1 MKFSTAPHRLAT
13 RTHSQRKAGVYSL
26 LLLLVATALFVFSG
40 TYSPTAT
47 AQDTPAEEP
56 AAAEA
61 STDELSDDELLELAV
76 NLGSSKLASETV
88 EQLIGMGD
96 ARVLRLFERL
106 MANELRTVGDR
117 LVWEPPALEGESPA
131 EAGAPLLLNAVA
143 AERELLDLETL
154 KVDGEL
160 PKSKSFRGNRKAR
173 KVIQQRLS
181 LMGLDLKD
189 PVIREESAR
198 NVGNKRQL
206 EALPKLLELAEN
218 DPEKAI
224 RRTAEESANLI
235 VASGTD
241 PEADEATRVAAIAG
255 LGELKSIRGLDVL
268 KEVINSDDSTPAMVA
283 AAEKSTDQINRHIS
297 VTNWIK
303 NAFFGMSAG
312 SIFVLV
318 ALGLAITFGLMG
330 VINMAHGEMLMIG
343 AVATWACFE
352 FLSTNPFWSGDPMA
366 ALGLSPNWA
375 YVVAFFMAFT
385 IAAITGLL
393 VEVSIVRFL
402 YKRPLDSLLAT
413 IGVSYILIQLVRN
426 WKGDNLPLTRPDWS
440 AGGWE
445 VYPDIVLGYSRMFII
460 ALTAFCLAAVVVI
473 FRFTKIGL
481 MVRAT
486 VQNRAMAQTLGVN
499 TRVVDMFCFAFGA
512 GLAGLAGFG
521 VYLIG
526 NTTPQMGQG
535 YIVDSFLVV
544 VVGGVGK
551 LLGVVISGLGLG
563 TLEKILEPIVLIE
576 EPIRLFDSTWAK
588 VAVLLLVVLFIQR
601 RPSGLFPEKGRAA
614 SQATGKDDM
623 PWLGRPTWRTDAIL
637 GGLLVIVGLVV
648 IPALYLSGNMSID
661 TLNRYGYFTCFAICA
676 VGLDLIWGYMG
687 VLSLCQFL
695 FFAFGSYCMGF
706 YLINIGP
713 KDVNGIP
720 ECLAYVMSDVANP
733 TPPWYLA
740 YFQNLGVSFLLAM
753 LLPGLV
759 AAVIGV
765 MMFRSRVKGVYF
777 AILTQAI
784 TVIAWRVFQKND
796 LKMGGTNGIRVT
808 FSEELFGNP
817 IAFQEGLSLASQT
830 RFKLYIL
837 SVIALIVTLIVAKA
851 MVRSGYGRI
860 LLAIRDDETRLR
872 FSGYQPWVYKAL
884 TFTVAGMMAGLGG
897 ALYFPQKGII
907 TPTEMEPS
915 WSILVVAWVAFGGRG
930 TLWGAVLG
938 ALAISQIYNF
948 MTSEAPEY
956 WMYVLGGLFILVPLL
971 LPGGLMSI
979 PTLIGNGLSRSKP
992 GGTPPPPAVPAS
1004 NTGGAA

>member
-1 MKFSTAPHRLAT
+1 MIHGSRPAPYLDLRSVAAFLVCLVCVLPLAS
-13 RTHSQRKAGVYSL
+13 R
-26 LLLLVATALFVFSG
+26 
-40 TYSPTAT
+40 
-47 AQDTPAEEP
+47 AQDAVVTPTPRSE
-56 AAAEA
+56 AAAPA
-61 STDELSDDELLELAV
+61 QAAAPQGVADAQIMKLALD
-76 NLGSSKLASETV
+76 LGESKLAVDAV
-88 EQLIGMGD
+88 EQLVALGD
-96 ARVLRLFERL
+96 VRVLRLFERL
-106 MANELRTVGDR
+106 MANELREVEGR
-117 LVWEPPALEGESPA
+117 LAWEAPPLAEEADA
-131 EAGAPLLLNAVA
+131 EALAGRGLFDPLAKERVPFPLNA
-143 AERELLDLETL
+143 AEAEAEAP
-154 KVDGEL
+154 KV
-160 PKSKSFRGNRKAR
+160 KTFRGNRKGRRA
-173 KVIQQRLS
+173 IQKRLS
-181 LMGLDLKD
+181 VMGLELTDAE
-189 PVIREESAR
+189 VRQESAR

-206 EALPKLLELAEN
+206 EALPKLVELAEI
-218 DPEKAI
+218 DPVKSV
-224 RRTAEESANLI
+224 RRVALESAHLI
-235 VASGTD
+235 IASGTD
-241 PEADEATRVAAIAG
+241 PDADEDARLVAVAG
-255 LGELKSIRGLDVL
+255 LGEVKSIRGLDVL
-268 KEVINSDDSTPAMVA
+268 KEIIRGEDSSAAMVA
-283 AAEKSTDQINRHIS
+283 AAQKSTDQINRHIS

-303 NAFFGMSAG
+303 NLFFGLSLG
-312 SIFVLV
+312 SILVLV

-343 AVATWACFE
+343 AVTTWACFE
-352 FLSTNPFWSGDPMA
+352 FLSSNAIFGEGPLASLFH
-366 ALGLSPNWA
+366 LSPNWA
-375 YVVAFFMAFT
+375 YVVAFFMSF
-385 IAAITGLL
+385 IVAAITGLL
-393 VEVSIVRFL
+393 VEISIVRFL

-413 IGVSYILIQLVRN
+413 IGVSFILIQAVRS

-445 VYPDIVLGYSRMFII
+445 IYPDIVLGYSRMFIMG
-460 ALTAFCLAAVVVI
+460 LTAFCLLAVVVI

-486 VQNRAMAQTLGVN
+486 VQNRAMAQSLGVN
-499 TRVVDMFCFAFGA
+499 TRLVDMFCFAFGA

-563 TLEKILEPIVLIE
+563 TLQKILEPIVWIE
-576 EPIRLFDSTWAK
+576 EPIRLFDATWAK
-588 VAVLLLVVLFIQR
+588 VAVLFLVVLFIQR
-601 RPSGLFPEKGRAA
+601 RPSGLFPDKGRAA
-614 SQATGKDDM
+614 NQATGEDM
-623 PWLGRPTWRTDAIL
+623 PWLGRPTWKTDAIL
-637 GGLLVIVGLVV
+637 GSLLVVVGLIL
-648 IPALYLSGNMSID
+648 IPGLYLTGHMSID

-713 KDVNGIP
+713 KDANGIP
-720 ECLAYVMSDVANP
+720 ECLAYLSSSVDGAG
-733 TPPWYLA
+733 PPWFLA
-740 YFQNLGVSFLLAM
+740 YFQNLGVSFILAM
-753 LLPGLV
+753 VLPGLV
-759 AAVIGV
+759 ALIIGV
-765 MMFRSRVKGVYF
+765 MMFRSRVRGVYF

-784 TVIAWRVFQKND
+784 TVIALRVFEKND
-796 LKMGGTNGIRVT
+796 IGMGGTNGIRIT
-808 FSEELFGNP
+808 FGEKLFGQP
-817 IAFQEGLSLASQT
+817 IAFQDDLALASQT
-830 RFKLYIL
+830 RFKLYLL
-837 SVIALIVTLIVAKA
+837 SVIALIVTLVVAKL

-907 TPTEMEPS
+907 TPKEMEPF

-938 ALAISQIYNF
+938 ALAISQIYNV

-956 WMYVLGGLFILVPLL
+956 WMYVLGALFILVPLL

-979 PTLIGNGLSRSKP
+979 PTLIRSALSRP
-992 GGTPPPPAVPAS
+992 GGGKSPPPETGPVA
-1004 NTGGAA
+1004 TGGAA

>member
-1 MKFSTAPHRLAT
+1 MKITTAPHRLAT
-13 RTHSQRKAGVYSL
+13 RTNSQRKGVYSL
-26 LLLLVATALFVFSG
+26 LLLTVAAALFVFSG
-40 TYSPTAT
+40 TYSPTAI
-47 AQDTPAEEP
+47 AQDAPAEAP

-61 STDELSDDELLELAV
+61 SADELSDDELLAIAV
-76 NLGSSKLASETV
+76 NLGKSKLASETV
-88 EQLIGMGD
+88 EQLIGLGD

-117 LVWEPPALEGESPA
+117 LVWEPAALEGEAPA
-131 EAGAPLLLNAVA
+131 EAGSPLLLNAVA
-143 AERELLDLETL
+143 AEREMLDLDTL

-160 PKSKSFRGNRKAR
+160 PKPKSFRGNRKAR
-173 KVIQQRLS
+173 KVIQQKLS
-181 LMGLDLKD
+181 VMGLEVND
-189 PVIREESAR
+189 PAIREESAR

-206 EALPKLLELAEN
+206 EALPKLLELAES
-218 DPEKAI
+218 DPDPSI
-224 RRTAEESANLI
+224 RLTAEESADLI

-241 PEADEATRVAAIAG
+241 TEADEATRIAAIAG

-268 KEVINSDDSTPAMVA
+268 KQVIESDDSTNAMVA

-303 NAFFGMSAG
+303 NAFFGLSLG
-312 SIFVLV
+312 SILVLV

-352 FLSTNPFWSGDPMA
+352 FLSNSPVSP
-366 ALGLSPNWA
+366 LIHLSPNWA
-375 YVVAFFMAFT
+375 YVVAFFMAF
-385 IAAITGLL
+385 IVAAITGLL
-393 VEVSIVRFL
+393 VEISIVRFL

-413 IGVSYILIQLVRN
+413 IGVSFILIQAVRS

-445 VYPDIVLGYSRMFII
+445 IYPDIVLGYSRMFII
-460 ALTAFCLAAVVVI
+460 GLTIFCLAAVIVV

-499 TRVVDMFCFAFGA
+499 TRLVDMFCFAFGA

-551 LLGVVISGLGLG
+551 LLGVIISGLGLG
-563 TLEKILEPIVLIE
+563 TLQKILEPIVLFE
-576 EPIRLFDSTWAK
+576 EPIRLFDATWAK
-588 VAVLLLVVLFIQR
+588 VAVLFLVVLFIQR
-601 RPSGLFPEKGRAA
+601 KPSGLFPEKGRAA

-637 GGLLVIVGLVV
+637 GSLLVIVGLIV
-648 IPALYLSGNMSID
+648 IPGLYLSGNMSID
-661 TLNRYGYFTCFAICA
+661 TLNRYGYFICFAICA

-713 KDVNGIP
+713 KDINGIP

-740 YFQNLGVSFLLAM
+740 YFQNLGVSFILAI

-759 AAVIGV
+759 AGIIGV

-784 TVIAWRVFQKND
+784 TVIA
-796 LKMGGTNGIRVT
+796 
-808 FSEELFGNP
+808 
-817 IAFQEGLSLASQT
+817 
-830 RFKLYIL
+830 
-837 SVIALIVTLIVAKA
+837 
-851 MVRSGYGRI
+851 
-860 LLAIRDDETRLR
+860 LR
-872 FSGYQPWVYKAL
+872 
-884 TFTVAGMMAGLGG
+884 
-897 ALYFPQKGII
+897 
-907 TPTEMEPS
+907 
-915 WSILVVAWVAFGGRG
+915 
-930 TLWGAVLG
+930 
-938 ALAISQIYNF
+938 
-948 MTSEAPEY
+948 
-956 WMYVLGGLFILVPLL
+956 
-971 LPGGLMSI
+971 
-979 PTLIGNGLSRSKP
+979 
-992 GGTPPPPAVPAS
+992 
-1004 NTGGAA
+1004 

>member
-1 MKFSTAPHRLAT
+1 MIHGSRPAPYLDLRSVAAFLVCLVCVLPLAS
-13 RTHSQRKAGVYSL
+13 RAQDA
-26 LLLLVATALFVFSG
+26 VAT
-40 TYSPTAT
+40 PT
-47 AQDTPAEEP
+47 PRSE
-56 AAAEA
+56 AAAPA
-61 STDELSDDELLELAV
+61 QAAAPQGVTDAQIMKLALD
-76 NLGSSKLASETV
+76 LGESKLAVDAV
-88 EQLIGMGD
+88 EQLVALGD
-96 ARVLRLFERL
+96 VRVLRLFERL
-106 MANELRTVGDR
+106 MANELREVEGR
-117 LVWEPPALEGESPA
+117 LAWEAPPLAEEADA
-131 EAGAPLLLNAVA
+131 EAIAGRGLFDPLAKERVPFPFNA
-143 AERELLDLETL
+143 AEAEAEAP
-154 KVDGEL
+154 KV
-160 PKSKSFRGNRKAR
+160 KTFRGNRKGRRA
-173 KVIQQRLS
+173 IQQRLS
-181 LMGLDLKD
+181 VMGLELAD
-189 PVIREESAR
+189 PEVRQESAR

-206 EALPKLLELAEN
+206 EALPKLVELAEI
-218 DPEKAI
+218 DPVKSV
-224 RRTAEESANLI
+224 RRVALESAHLI
-235 VASGTD
+235 IASGTD
-241 PEADEATRVAAIAG
+241 PDADEDARLVAVAG
-255 LGELKSIRGLDVL
+255 LGEVKSIRGLDVL
-268 KEVINSDDSTPAMVA
+268 KEIIRGEDSSAAMVA
-283 AAEKSTDQINRHIS
+283 AAQKSTDQINRHIS

-303 NAFFGMSAG
+303 NLFFGLSLG
-312 SIFVLV
+312 SILVLV

-343 AVATWACFE
+343 AVTTWACFE
-352 FLSTNPFWSGDPMA
+352 FLSSNAIFGEGPLASLFH
-366 ALGLSPNWA
+366 LSPNWA
-375 YVVAFFMAFT
+375 YVVAFFMSF
-385 IAAITGLL
+385 IVAAITGLL
-393 VEVSIVRFL
+393 VEISIVRFL

-413 IGVSYILIQLVRN
+413 IGVSFILIQAVRS

-445 VYPDIVLGYSRMFII
+445 IYPDIVLGYSRMFIMG
-460 ALTAFCLAAVVVI
+460 LTAFCLLAVVVI

-486 VQNRAMAQTLGVN
+486 VQNRAMAQSLGVN
-499 TRVVDMFCFAFGA
+499 TRRVDMFCFAFGA

-563 TLEKILEPIVLIE
+563 TLQKILEPIVWIE
-576 EPIRLFDSTWAK
+576 EPIRLFDATWAK
-588 VAVLLLVVLFIQR
+588 VAVLFLVVLFIQR
-601 RPSGLFPEKGRAA
+601 RPSGLFPDRGRAA
-614 SQATGKDDM
+614 NQATGEDM
-623 PWLGRPTWRTDAIL
+623 PWLGRPTWKTDAIL
-637 GGLLVIVGLVV
+637 GSLLVVVGLIL
-648 IPALYLSGNMSID
+648 IPGLYLTGHMSID

-713 KDVNGIP
+713 KDANGIP
-720 ECLAYVMSDVANP
+720 ECLAYLSSSVDGAG
-733 TPPWYLA
+733 PPWFLA
-740 YFQNLGVSFLLAM
+740 YFQNLGVSFILAM
-753 LLPGLV
+753 VLPGLV
-759 AAVIGV
+759 AGVIGV
-765 MMFRSRVKGVYF
+765 MMFRSRVRGVYF

-784 TVIAWRVFQKND
+784 TVIALRVFEKND
-796 LKMGGTNGIRVT
+796 IGMGGTNGIRIT
-808 FSEELFGNP
+808 FGEKLFGQP
-817 IAFQEGLSLASQT
+817 IAFQDDLALASQT
-830 RFKLYIL
+830 RFKLYLL
-837 SVIALIVTLIVAKA
+837 SVIALIVTLVVAKL

-907 TPTEMEPS
+907 TPKEMEPF

-938 ALAISQIYNF
+938 ALAISQIYNV

-956 WMYVLGGLFILVPLL
+956 WMYVLGALFILVPLL

-979 PTLIGNGLSRSKP
+979 PTLIRSALSRP
-992 GGTPPPPAVPAS
+992 GGGQSPPPETGPVA
-1004 NTGGAA
+1004 TGGAA